1 LAIVGRAVATR
12 SNLPVLQNVK
22 IATEDGMLV
31 LTASNLDIAITTRVG
46 AQVETE
52 GEITIPARLL
62 SDFVNSLPDDRI
74 EIKSVVEP
82 LSVSLDCQRFS
93 ANING
98 TDPDEFPPIPTVDE
112 GATIKVDPQ
121 LLKDTV
127 THVAFAAATEDSR
140 PVLTGIKVEVNQ
152 SDFTFAAADGFRLA
166 VYEGKLLEPISEAM
180 EFIIPAKALQEVG
193 RLIGTDDTAVEF
205 TVTPAG
211 THALFNIGNVEI
223 VSQLMPGS
231 FPNFRSLIPAEYKN
245 RVIVQNSDFSRAVK
259 TSSIFARDGSGILRI
274 QIMNDED
281 EGRLSISSRAEEVGD
296 NQGEIDGV
304 VEGDV
309 DEESRI
315 AFNSKYLA
323 EVLDVLGEG
332 EVAFE
337 MTSASSPGVVRATS
351 KEGYTH
357 VVMPMF
363 VQW

>member
-1 LAIVGRAVATR
+1 MQVSCLQQNFSRALAIVGRAVATR

-31 LTASNLDIAITTRVG
+31 LTATNLDIAITTRIG

-223 VSQLMPGS
+223 VSQLMPGHE
-231 FPNFRSLIPAEYKN
+231 FDL
-245 RVIVQNSDFSRAVK
+245 
-259 TSSIFARDGSGILRI
+259 
-274 QIMNDED
+274 
-281 EGRLSISSRAEEVGD
+281 LSILKKPV
-296 NQGEIDGV
+296 
-304 VEGDV
+304 
-309 DEESRI
+309 
-315 AFNSKYLA
+315 
-323 EVLDVLGEG
+323 
-332 EVAFE
+332 
-337 MTSASSPGVVRATS
+337 
-351 KEGYTH
+351 
-357 VVMPMF
+357 
-363 VQW
+363 